1 MPAPRVLHRTRMTA
15 QQRALLDLLHRSD
28 RFRGA
33 QRLYDDLRHVQG
45 VRIGLVTVY
54 RILGLFTDKKITE
67 IQRAEDGEMLY
78 RLRTTSQHRH
88 YLLCRRCGRA
98 VGFTADEIE
107 DFTSQLA
114 QQHRYTDVT
123 HQIDF
128 YGTCPLCTEQS
139 AGPARPRG

>member
-15 QQRALLDLLHRSD
+15 QQRAVLDLLQRSD

-33 QRLYDDLRHVQG
+33 QQLHLDLRQRHGVQ
-45 VRIGLVTVY
+45 IGLVTVY
-54 RILGLFTDKKITE
+54 RILHLFADMEITE
-67 IQRAEDGEMLY
+67 TQRAEDGEMLY
-78 RLRTTSQHRH
+78 RLRTTPGHCH

-98 VGFTADEIE
+98 IAFTTDEIE

-114 QQHRYTDVT
+114 QRHRYTDIA

-128 YGTCPLCTEQS
+128 YGTCPRCTES
-139 AGPARPRG
+139 